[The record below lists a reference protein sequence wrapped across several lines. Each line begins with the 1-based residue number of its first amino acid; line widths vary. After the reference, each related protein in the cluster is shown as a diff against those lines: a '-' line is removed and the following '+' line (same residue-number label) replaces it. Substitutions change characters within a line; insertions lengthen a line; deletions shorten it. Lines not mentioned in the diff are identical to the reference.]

1 MQYRATGLD
10 SGGDTMKKAADLV
23 AEAKSRVENLDPDAV
38 ERELEGG
45 DAVLVDIR
53 DAPELEENGRIPGA
67 IHIPRG
73 MLEFRADDT
82 SPYHQPPLGPSKRVI
97 LHCASGGRSALAAQT
112 LQEMGYE
119 NVSHLDGGFK
129 AWKEAGKP
137 TE

>member
-1 MQYRATGLD
+1 MK
-10 SGGDTMKKAADLV
+10 KKAADLV
-23 AEAKSRVENLDPDAV
+23 TEAKSRVENLGPDAV
-38 ERELEGG
+38 EKELETG

-67 IHIPRG
+67 VHIPRG
-73 MLEFRADDT
+73 MLEFRADTT
-82 SPYHQPPLGPSKRVI
+82 SPYHQPPLDPSRRVI
-97 LHCASGGRSALAAQT
+97 LHCASGGRSALAART

-119 NVSHLDGGFK
+119 HVSHLDGGIN

>member
-1 MQYRATGLD
+1 MK
-10 SGGDTMKKAADLV
+10 KKAADLV
-23 AEAKSRVENLDPDAV
+23 AEAKSRIENLDPDAV
-38 ERELEGG
+38 ENELQNG

-53 DAPELEENGRIPGA
+53 DSPELEENGRIPGA
-67 IHIPRG
+67 VHIPRG
-73 MLEFRADDT
+73 MLEFRADTT
-82 SPYHQPPLGPSKRVI
+82 SPYHHAPLDPSKSVI

-119 NVSHLDGGFK
+119 QVAHLDGGIN